1 MDSHDDRTQ
10 RDSAPRCS
18 ASQDWAPRDR
28 ARRPDRPATEPY
40 GVAGAAAPDYRAIA
54 RQFASLSAAAARHAR
69 ATGNGDLDRLAQ
81 RLDECAGAILDDIGR
96 ESRPISPP
104 VSPVD
109 RPRSH

>member
-1 MDSHDDRTQ
+1 MGT
-10 RDSAPRCS
+10 P
-18 ASQDWAPRDR
+18 
-28 ARRPDRPATEPY
+28 T
-40 GVAGAAAPDYRAIA
+40 PDYRAIA

-96 ESRPISPP
+96 ESPP